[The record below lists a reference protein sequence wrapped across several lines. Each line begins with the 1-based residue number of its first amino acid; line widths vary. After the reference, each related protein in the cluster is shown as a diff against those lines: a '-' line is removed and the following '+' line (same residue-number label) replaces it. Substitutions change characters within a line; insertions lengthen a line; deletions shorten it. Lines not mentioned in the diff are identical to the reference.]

1 MLNPVKN
8 MTALQP
14 AFVDRAPRDLEG
26 WVALFSFADLPV
38 LPETAAAIE
47 DWRALEDHV
56 DAHQIAESIGGDPLM
71 TLKLLA
77 HVASLQR
84 PGITDDRR
92 GEIETVTEALV
103 LLGIGPFFR
112 AFGPQATIEQA
123 LADHAEAL
131 QGLQSVLRRSRRA
144 ANFAL
149 GFAAHRMDHDAA
161 VIYEATLLHGF
172 AELLLWLRAP
182 TLALEICRRQQE
194 DPTLRSAL
202 VQREVLGVE
211 LGTLQQALMKAW
223 RLPTLLAR
231 VTDDRLADDSQMR
244 NVHLAV
250 RLARHTTR
258 SWEDAAVP
266 DDLLEI
272 GQLLQ
277 LGEVPTRRLLLDIDQ
292 EL

>member
-1 MLNPVKN
+1 MN
-8 MTALQP
+8 MSAPQA
-14 AFVDRAPRDLEG
+14 AFVERAPRDLAG
-26 WVALFSFADLPV
+26 WVALFSYNDLPV

-47 DWRALEDHV
+47 DWRTLEDHV

-84 PGITDDRR
+84 PRVADDRR

-112 AFGPQATIEQA
+112 AFGPQATFEQVLAGHDDA
-123 LADHAEAL
+123 LR
-131 QGLQSVLRRSRRA
+131 GLESVLRRSRRA

-182 TLALEICRRQQE
+182 SLALEISRRQQQ
-194 DPTLRSAL
+194 DPGLRSAL
-202 VQREVLGVE
+202 VQRDVLGIE
-211 LGTLQQALMKAW
+211 LSALQQALMKAW
-223 RLPTLLAR
+223 RLPKLLAR
-231 VTDDRLADDSQMR
+231 VTDERVTDDSQVR

-250 RLARHTTR
+250 RLARHTAR
-258 SWEDAAVP
+258 SWDDAAVP

-277 LGEVPTRRLLLDIDQ
+277 LGEIPTRRLLLDIDQ